1 MRRAKRVAALAPSAA
16 ALRRI
21 RSCPRVESAPGLMAG
36 ERSGAT
42 MGAMERIAV
51 TARLKQGSE
60 ARARE
65 LLASGPP
72 FDAREIGLRRHDVY
86 LGPDLVVFVFEGGGV
101 EETLSE
107 LVNDPISSGSFSA
120 WASLLA
126 EQPRLALD
134 SYHWDMEETWT
145 PS

>member
-1 MRRAKRVAALAPSAA
+1 
-16 ALRRI
+16 
-21 RSCPRVESAPGLMAG
+21 
-36 ERSGAT
+36 
-42 MGAMERIAV
+42 MERIAV

-72 FDAREIGLRRHDVY
+72 FDAREACLRRHDVY

-101 EETLSE
+101 EELLSE
-107 LVNDPISSGSFSA
+107 IVNDRLSSGSFSA
-120 WASLLA
+120 WAPLLA

-134 SYHWDMEETWT
+134 SYHWDLEET
-145 PS
+145 

>member
-1 MRRAKRVAALAPSAA
+1 
-16 ALRRI
+16 
-21 RSCPRVESAPGLMAG
+21 MAT
-36 ERSGAT
+36 EPIEAT

-51 TARLKQGSE
+51 TARLRQGFE

-65 LLASGPP
+65 LLAEGPP
-72 FDAREIGLRRHDVY
+72 FDARELGLRKHDVY

-107 LVNDPISSGSFSA
+107 IVNDPITSGSFSA
-120 WASLLA
+120 WAPLLA

-134 SYHWDMEETWT
+134 SYHWDMEEEKTWT
-145 PS
+145 RS